1 MSSPESNVLFVDWST
16 FTARR
21 DKYAIPIVLVM
32 LDRLRDVACRSVFGL
47 VLVCGMMDDGGR
59 NESKEGVLILK
70 SNESAMDVLQLTLGI
85 YF

>member
-1 MSSPESNVLFVDWST
+1 
-16 FTARR
+16 
-21 DKYAIPIVLVM
+21 
-32 LDRLRDVACRSVFGL
+32 
-47 VLVCGMMDDGGR
+47 MMDDGGR